1 MNRFRAPLAG
11 LLALLLA
18 LAGCDSIPPSATT
31 SGKVTPTPIGAKPYI
46 PVISKGFQHQFW
58 QAVKVGAE
66 RAATEFNVTITFEGP
81 ANEAQVDRQI
91 ELLQTA
97 LDKRP
102 AAICLA
108 AIDSQALTPLLER
121 AQAAGIPIIGFDSG
135 VDSNIPV
142 TTAATDNLAAASL
155 AVDKLAELIGGTGE
169 VAVIAHDETSRSGID
184 RRDGFL
190 NRMKTK
196 YPQITIVDVQY
207 GGGDHAKSAA
217 LATAIIQAHP
227 NLKGLFGTNEGSS
240 IGIINAM
247 KTYTG
252 KLVVVGFDS
261 GQAQTD
267 AIRSGVVAGAI
278 TQDPIDIGYRCVE
291 AAVKAL
297 KGETLPKTINTSFHW
312 YDQTNMDS
320 ATIKPL
326 LY

>member
-1 MNRFRAPLAG
+1 MNRFCAPLAG

-18 LAGCDSIPPSATT
+18 LAGCNSATPSATT
-31 SGKVTPTPIGAKPYI
+31 SGGVTPTPTGAKPYI

-58 QAVKVGAE
+58 QAVRVGAE
-66 RAATEFNVTITFEGP
+66 RAATEFNVSITFEGP

-155 AVDKLAELIGGTGE
+155 AADKMAALLGGAGE

-190 NRMKTK
+190 NQIKAK
-196 YPQITIVDVQY
+196 YPQITVVAVQY
-207 GGGDHAKSAA
+207 GNGDHAKSAA

>member
-108 AIDSQALTPLLER
+108 AVDSQALTPLLER

-155 AVDKLAELIGGTGE
+155 AADKMAALLGGAGE

-240 IGIINAM
+240 IGIINAL
-247 KTYTG
+247 KTHTG

-267 AIRSGVVAGAI
+267 AIRSGVMAGAI

-291 AAVKAL
+291 AAVKAI

>member
-18 LAGCDSIPPSATT
+18 LAGCNAATPSATT
-31 SGKVTPTPIGAKPYI
+31 SGGVTPTPTGAKPYI

-108 AIDSQALTPLLER
+108 AVDSQALTPLLER

-155 AVDKLAELIGGTGE
+155 AADKLAELLGGAGE

-190 NRMKTK
+190 NQIKAK
-196 YPQITIVDVQY
+196 YPQITVVDVQY
-207 GGGDHAKSAA
+207 GNGDHAKSAA

-240 IGIINAM
+240 IGIINAL
-247 KTYTG
+247 KTHTG

-267 AIRSGVVAGAI
+267 AIRSGVAAGAI

-291 AAVKAL
+291 AAVKAI

>member
-18 LAGCDSIPPSATT
+18 LAGCNAATPSATT
-31 SGKVTPTPIGAKPYI
+31 SGGVTPTPTGAKPYI

-58 QAVKVGAE
+58 QAVKVGTE

-108 AIDSQALTPLLER
+108 AVDSQALTPLLER

-155 AVDKLAELIGGTGE
+155 AADKMAALLGGTGE

-196 YPQITIVDVQY
+196 YPQITIVAVQY

-240 IGIINAM
+240 IGIVNAL
-247 KTYTG
+247 KTHTG

-267 AIRSGVVAGAI
+267 AIRSGVMAGAI

-291 AAVKAL
+291 AAVKVI

-312 YDQTNMDS
+312 YDQTNIDS

>member
-108 AIDSQALTPLLER
+108 AVDSQALTPLLER

-155 AVDKLAELIGGTGE
+155 AADKMAALLGGAGE

-190 NRMKTK
+190 NQIKAK
-196 YPQITIVDVQY
+196 YPQITVVAVQY
-207 GGGDHAKSAA
+207 GNGDHAKSAA